1 MEGTGSWNEENIGIG
16 SGNVGNQGG
25 NVRIRVRICRMEE
38 IKVGMREM
46 EGDEASQGRIVWE
59 IG

>member
-1 MEGTGSWNEENIGIG
+1 MEGNGSWNEENIGIG
-16 SGNVGNQGG
+16 SGNVGNQSRNEGNLGNQGG

-46 EGDEASQGRIVWE
+46 E
-59 IG
+59 